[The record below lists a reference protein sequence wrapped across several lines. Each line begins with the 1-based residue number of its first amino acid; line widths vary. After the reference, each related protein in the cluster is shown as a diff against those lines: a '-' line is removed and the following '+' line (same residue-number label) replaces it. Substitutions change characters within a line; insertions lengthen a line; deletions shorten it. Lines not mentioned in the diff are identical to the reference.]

1 MFIRNIN
8 NKCLKDKLYKV
19 IWTPINKGVKMIEL
33 VKKYKEQ
40 IMFVAECVTF
50 ILFLI
55 AMYFAVLVVCAM
67 SDSCASYYGM
77 MGGL

>member
-55 AMYFAVLVVCAM
+55 AMYFAVLVMCAL
-67 SDSCASYYGM
+67 SDNCASYYGM

>member
-1 MFIRNIN
+1 
-8 NKCLKDKLYKV
+8 
-19 IWTPINKGVKMIEL
+19 MIEL

-55 AMYFAVLVVCAM
+55 AMYFAVLVMCAL
-67 SDSCASYYGM
+67 SDNCASYYGM